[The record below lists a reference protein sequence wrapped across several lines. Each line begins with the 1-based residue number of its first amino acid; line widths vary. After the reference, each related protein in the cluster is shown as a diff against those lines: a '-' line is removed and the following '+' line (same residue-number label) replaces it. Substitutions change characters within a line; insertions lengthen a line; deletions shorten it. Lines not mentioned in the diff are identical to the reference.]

1 LKQRLSKIF
10 TRNRLGT
17 AALLLWVPLVVYPIT
32 MFTASHVLTLP
43 IPKDQFKLRDGMRA
57 LNPDAKDWTAVH
69 TLMSGC
75 NCSSDVGK
83 HLLKRGRSAE
93 FSSETVLLIDA
104 EEAEAKAYEAKGF
117 QTKRLKGQELVEV
130 FGLEAAPSMVV
141 LNPSGEVAYLGG
153 YYAQSARTEALD
165 LKVIADLKRD
175 GKTKALP
182 LFGCAV
188 GERLQSAI
196 DPSKLKYRE
205 AGEKVKNE
213 P

>member
-1 LKQRLSKIF
+1 LKARLSKIF
-10 TRNRLGT
+10 TKNRLGT

-32 MFTASHVLTLP
+32 MFTASHILTLP
-43 IPKDQFKLRDGMRA
+43 VPKDQFKLRDAMRG
-57 LNPDAKDWTAVH
+57 LNPDSEGWTAIH

-83 HLLKRGRSAE
+83 HLLQRGRVSELA
-93 FSSETVLLIDA
+93 SETVLLIDA
-104 EEAEAKAYEAKGF
+104 KDEEAKDFEAKGF
-117 QTKRLKGQELVEV
+117 QTKRLKSQELVEV
-130 FGLEAAPSMVV
+130 FGLEAAPSMVI
-141 LNPSGEVAYLGG
+141 LNPDREVAYLGG
-153 YYAQSARTEALD
+153 YYARSARTEALD

-175 GKTKALP
+175 GYAKALP

-188 GERLQSAI
+188 GERLQTAL

-205 AGEKVKNE
+205 EGEKVKNE